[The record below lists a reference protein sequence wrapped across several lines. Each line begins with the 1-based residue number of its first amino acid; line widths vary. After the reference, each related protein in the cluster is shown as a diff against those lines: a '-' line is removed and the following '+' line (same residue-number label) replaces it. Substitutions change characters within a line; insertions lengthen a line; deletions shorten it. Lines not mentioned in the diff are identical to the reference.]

1 VIDLTQ
7 PVENIHV
14 IITVLAIFA
23 IVAVGIFFVRREKK
37 RRDTI

>member
-1 VIDLTQ
+1 MDFTQ
-7 PVENIHV
+7 PIENIHV
-14 IITVLAIFA
+14 IVTVAGIFA